1 MYNSASP
8 PLFTTNNSADD
19 TKKRTRVTPG
29 QLAILE
35 ETFSMTA
42 TPDSKL
48 RKQLAERLKMPERS
62 IQIWFQNR
70 RAKVK
75 MLQKRVLLRQEQEE
89 ANRTRLSPYWYP
101 RQKMVHRA
109 WSSDM
114 IQPSSLPL
122 PPPPPPLLSTTTTSS
137 MFSSFNP
144 DPPSISITGPTSY
157 ISPSP
162 QPSLFKGLVE
172 SDDLNIGF
180 ITATSLTIGSWHRMK
195 INQQDLECCYVIM
208 DRQFSWHIRDNEYH
222 FKMTVSFDAISTIE
236 FIVLED
242 NISAQINLQLLEPPV
257 FFMEN
262 NNSWIQCSDFTEG
275 MQASLVL
282 NHIIR
287 GLAIDLRQQLLGIAG
302 IDDRLCQITRFP
314 LENDY
319 LEQSTWRH
327 SSIIYAK
334 DYQLSFKKGILLI
347 QLGQVHLSLKKTD
360 KNVNHSAIIHTFLLY
375 LSTLLLKY
383 LVIQIKSFSIHHSN
397 LFAFTD
403 NLLLQKDNGQP
414 IIQLQTGSIQ
424 LFQSQEQVLGLSSFF
439 ITYHEHQSKLSFSL
453 GDLDLYLNNPIQS
466 SYSFHQQKHE
476 MAQENPFV
484 RLMSVTVQSIHLY
497 YHHPSSLSIHTT
509 IHRLNATL
517 TPLPLMAQFSTQ
529 TIELDLVSTDRATSR
544 LFHLQ
549 QMEFQCALDQ
559 SFKNIN
565 VIMDSPK
572 LSLDSKDL
580 IHHLI
585 STSSSNMP
593 TSQKNKRLLPVFTL
607 ALIFRSPKIMGPALG
622 DRALYVIARDFIV
635 RLSGEYPAESS
646 SQLDAHFA
654 QEEYQW
660 LNRQDTKRTSSKRW
674 VNLVQKL
681 SGSGPKGSYRAKS
694 KVIFQKLSI
703 GWDHQPS
710 HKPSV
715 TIKKATI
722 NTSTELTVDDQG
734 QTALEFT
741 NTVYADAS
749 IERPVIYLWDDQEPS
764 SSLFLSAERE
774 QQRPSWMTSLLR
786 HLAFSLDLSSISI
799 STFSLDPASRLPPP
813 PHHIDNTPT
822 EPIGVQ
828 LAFHVRRSTLVF
840 EKQKVRCHLGTLS
853 IEHLSSALSAQTP
866 DPQLILWI
874 SQLDLSTSLWDKQKS
889 PSVLVQV
896 KKYGICYSITNHY
909 VCLLVA
915 RSMSRFLEKTVGN
928 QRSSSPVFP
937 VIQLE
942 VDRGDVRWE
951 LPGDTCLYLRLDR
964 LSFQRTLA
972 EWNVQFR
979 NWMVLVRSTA
989 EPDRWSQII
998 ELDQCHISRHLSVI
1012 RWVTKKVFFSI
1023 PYRLILAHVIRGFVH
1038 HLKAVKDLQT
1048 RIFSQ
1053 EAQYTFLGPSV
1064 RDEPVMVKAV
1074 EITAELFS
1082 FHLDDDPF
1090 EARLRTIFKTGLVEQ
1105 QKRLAYQA
1113 AFDQKREAC
1122 VESEQARAALAP
1134 EEQNRSG
1141 PVDEKRENPVKEAEQ
1156 GLLSHFSKLWI
1167 KYIRKA
1173 IHTEQSFFESLYVAH
1188 DYRHPLNSSALDK
1201 DHGTPEDTALASLF
1215 HIQILP
1221 RPLHPPLAN
1230 FSAESAQVELK
1241 PARIQ
1246 DVRDFVHHIG
1256 SGVPRH
1262 SQFSF
1267 LIPFHLFIQA
1277 GRTWIKL
1284 RDYPVPLLYVPQ
1296 DASSVSWTLEGDYV
1310 LTDELGDSR
1319 GSRLIHVPILPSYT
1333 LTAVRTVSP
1342 LKFYSILS
1350 YHVLTSG
1357 LSTVGWSIACKPAVQ
1372 DVLRVLDTLIPPPVD
1387 LSLPLGW
1394 WDKFR
1399 FLYHSRI
1406 KIEFA
1411 SDLGFSVKGTRDP
1424 YAVEG
1429 HGAGMAK
1436 IWSKEVVW
1444 FVGHANPQRE
1454 FMQIVSQDYSF
1465 GVPDLVSAFVPDL
1478 PDGLPFEVK
1487 RGHRR
1492 FLKVVL
1498 KLSGGIR
1505 MGIGM
1510 HFERYGCDQ
1519 QVCTK
1524 CGSHPI
1530 ESCRSQSFSP
1540 HYQVSTYD
1548 SYKGYRSDFVHV
1560 SFSITQLEQQ
1570 TVTPSVPDD
1579 EQHYGSRQPHNAM
1592 YLSQC
1597 FIDHFAAWY
1606 QLFGGPLSL
1615 PIRQGTLWPTEEKR
1629 AKAFGDHLDTLK
1641 YKVLLDSLSVG
1652 FFCSEEGSCLKNGRG
1667 SVGLKAHVR
1676 DFSIDLHSR
1685 REIVENQ
1692 GFIKVERSFHEVK
1705 LQMSD
1710 ADLRVIKASGEKG
1723 RTGRM
1728 KTSMDSSSHNR
1739 HSFADSTY
1747 SAYESMYNCRWV
1759 DPGDYILLEPL
1770 STGNKQPEYTNT
1782 EVHPFLFSP
1791 LIYFVK
1797 QNDQEG
1803 DYLYRRASDL
1813 DKLIEE
1819 LDQQLDNII
1828 HALEI
1833 CNYNGYHELKK
1844 QHQLISSK
1852 IDYLRKKRY
1861 MLHSYMGQIILETE
1875 LNTEHEPRGSSQT
1888 SASSIFHAQS
1898 LDQWETLMG
1907 HFKGRCIIHN
1917 PQIIWNNS
1925 VRDIVFYWNELKT
1938 TRSLQSYN
1946 LSARCLQFLSNL
1958 AQTVKDQKEQQSF
1971 EDFEASKAQSMDE
1984 MIQRLLFEHETSFM
1998 AQSESEKDPKSDK
2011 INTENGIHPLENIHD
2026 NLDYQYKT
2034 IPEDYEMK
2042 SKILVDLIYPQLV
2055 FQSDRALDHLVLLTN
2070 ERMQI
2075 KSIDIFDRSEPYA
2088 ESTLVKNRNII
2099 SLDHAQLFVVSKFY
2113 AQEERDLIQHIYGHS
2128 GSKRHWAAWL
2138 QPEQLW
2144 YYREA
2149 KYFENFQRIISRLS
2163 GTIQLDL
2170 HNPLRIKTNKNSSSR
2185 QSTSEDRSTAL
2196 QLHFPQLKLVTNSMQ
2211 IHVLYYTITHL
2222 ILDGNLS
2229 AGKRKRSD
2237 HFKET
2242 MLAAERSDLA
2252 ESVKQVGM
2260 LQTNSRFLIYMH
2272 KQFLNQLSSLDSVG
2286 IAQFKANKK
2295 KMYECLERLY
2305 LVIEAIKSVQTLKQG
2320 SRMNEMNA
2328 SVKLNFISN
2337 EMVWEA
2343 LTTADQKEM
2352 SLCKWSLSRIKYDF
2366 TYNSNGSC
2374 RNAIEIE
2381 DVKVINTTESPI
2393 FINVLEAYHESGHPV
2408 KKMLHGVLDTLP
2420 PVGGIPVIQQLE
2432 INVAP
2437 LHLQIS
2443 IAFGTALKDF
2453 FFPMIITNTPAENT
2467 DDQSN
2472 NDYEVKDTADSE
2484 DEDYDDVVS
2493 LVPIL
2498 GGNNMKDKPKRLKLK
2513 RDSSFASIETLA
2525 KIMKGTFHGKSK
2537 PKQDE
2542 LTIMKTRS
2550 STNRTFIYIKIS
2562 GAKHCIS
2569 LRGPSKNTFY
2579 NIYDFPFHQPS
2590 LEYRNKT
2597 WSIAKMTEEVQKQFL
2612 RAILRH
2618 SPALIKRKVLPNK
2631 RQPIENSENQQI
2643 EVTNLMDD
2651 TFIGVCDADEGSSQ
2665 ASTDR
2670 QSSKSLSPYV
2680 SNEDDEL
2687 QDAKSLYSDP
2697 GDSSDELE
2705 SKRFSS
2711 KLDDTKI
2718 SHQDRVILKGQVL
2731 LEEKTIIVD
2740 GATIQEVITS
2750 MKTSAI
2756 MASALTPFQRA
2767 EEDINESLEN
2777 MAIRDGSFISESSN
2791 FISSQAIEETIDVA
2805 QHFHVVNAFDI
2816 PKLEYDDFTRTFRKS
2831 KSSCNLLSQPREK
2844 TEMIR
2849 ERYVLAKQR
2858 LLRNETFRPAEMS
2871 ISDSAYFTKITPIKS
2886 LIGQDGKDFVLFGML
2901 TQITDGKLYLE
2912 DDDAYI
2918 ELDVSQSKYGYGL
2931 FTDGAFAI
2939 VEGTFGEDHIF
2950 HVSEINLPPAE
2961 ARDMTDAILNNIDF
2975 FGLPKP
2981 LVDENLLKK
2990 EERIHEDIFFVII
3003 SDVRLDQPKVLDGLR
3018 TMFNEY
3024 NNQVPLAIIFIGSF
3038 TSKPFTAS
3046 SEDVVEYKD
3055 KFNALADLISEYDEL
3070 ATHTNFVFVP
3080 GAGDPWGG
3088 QILPQSPLPL
3098 SFVTRI
3104 KQKVK
3109 KAHFTTN
3116 PCRIRY
3122 CTQDIV
3128 IFREDLLNK
3137 ILSDTLLPINL
3148 SVDSH
3153 RVKHLIQTILDQGHL
3168 YPLSK
3173 KPIYWDY
3180 DHALRL
3186 FPLPHA
3192 LIIADKC
3199 ENYGITYEGT
3209 HCVNP
3214 GSFSNSDM
3222 SWSIYYPSSQTSTK
3236 CSLSGH

>member
-1 MYNSASP
+1 
-8 PLFTTNNSADD
+8 
-19 TKKRTRVTPG
+19 
-29 QLAILE
+29 
-35 ETFSMTA
+35 MTA

-114 IQPSSLPL
+114 IQPSSLP
-122 PPPPPPLLSTTTTSS
+122 PPPPPLLSTTNTSS

-242 NISAQINLQLLEPPV
+242 NISAQINLQLIEPPV

-334 DYQLSFKKGILLI
+334 DYQLSFNKGILLI
-347 QLGQVHLSLKKTD
+347 QLGQVHLSLKKTNN
-360 KNVNHSAIIHTFLLY
+360 KNVSHSAIIDTFLFY
-375 LSTLLLKY
+375 LSSLLLKY
-383 LVIQIKSFSIHHSN
+383 LVIQIKSFSIHHST

-403 NLLLQKDNGQP
+403 NLLLQKDKSQP

-424 LFQSQEQVLGLSSFF
+424 LFQSQQQALRLSSFF
-439 ITYHEHQSKLSFSL
+439 IAYHEQQSKLSFSL
-453 GDLDLYLNNPIQS
+453 GDLDLYLNSPIQS
-466 SYSFHQQKHE
+466 SYSSHQQKHE
-476 MAQENPFV
+476 MAQKNPFV

-509 IHRLNATL
+509 IHHLDATL

-529 TIELDLVSTDRATSR
+529 TIELDLVSTDRTTSR

-572 LSLDSKDL
+572 LYLESKDL

-585 STSSSNMP
+585 STSSSNIH
-593 TSQKNKRLLPVFTL
+593 TSQKNIRLLPVFTF
-607 ALIFRSPKIMGPALG
+607 ALVLRSPQIMSPALG
-622 DRALYVIARDFIV
+622 DRALYLIARDFIV

-646 SQLDAHFA
+646 SQLDAYFA

-681 SGSGPKGSYRAKS
+681 SGSGPKGSYRAKV
-694 KVIFQKLSI
+694 KVIFQKLSL
-703 GWDHQPS
+703 GWDHPS
-710 HKPSV
+710 SKKPSV

-722 NTSTELTVDDQG
+722 HASTELTVDDQG
-734 QTALEFT
+734 QTALELT
-741 NTVYADAS
+741 NTVYADTS

-764 SSLFLSAERE
+764 PSLFSSVQRE
-774 QQRPSWMTSLLR
+774 HDGQRPSWMTSLLR
-786 HLAFSLDLSSISI
+786 HLAFSLDLSSISL
-799 STFSLDPASRLPPP
+799 STFSLDHASRLPPP
-813 PHHIDNTPT
+813 PNHIDNTPT
-822 EPIGVQ
+822 EPIGVH
-828 LAFHVRRSTLVF
+828 LAVNIRRSTVVF
-840 EKQKVRCHLGTLS
+840 EKDKLRCHLGTLS
-853 IEHLSSALSAQTP
+853 IEHLSSALSAQTS

-874 SQLDLSTSLWDKQKS
+874 SQLDFSTSLWDKQKT

-896 KKYGICYSITNHY
+896 KKYGMRYSITHHY

-915 RSMSRFLEKTVGN
+915 RSMSSFLEKTVGN
-928 QRSSSPVFP
+928 KRSFSPVFP

-942 VDRGDVRWE
+942 VDRGDVRFE
-951 LPGDTCLYLRLDR
+951 LPSDTCLYLRLDR
-964 LSFQRTLA
+964 LFFQRTLA

-989 EPDRWSQII
+989 EPERWSQII
-998 ELDQCHISRHLSVI
+998 ELDQCHVSQHLSVI
-1012 RWVTKKVFFSI
+1012 QWVTKKVFFSI
-1023 PYRLILAHVIRGFVH
+1023 PYRFILAHVIHGFVH
-1038 HLKAVKDLQT
+1038 HLKAVKDLQA
-1048 RIFSQ
+1048 RIFSR

-1064 RDEPVMVKAV
+1064 RDEPVTVKAI

-1105 QKRLAYQA
+1105 QKRLAYRA
-1113 AFDQKREAC
+1113 AFDQKREEC
-1122 VESEQARAALAP
+1122 VKAEQARVSLAP

-1141 PVDEKRENPVKEAEQ
+1141 PVDEKRGDPVKEAEQ

-1173 IHTEQSFFESLYVAH
+1173 IHTEQSFFESLYVAQ

-1201 DHGTPEDTALASLF
+1201 DYGTPEDTALASFF
-1215 HIQILP
+1215 HLQILP

-1230 FSAESAQVELK
+1230 FSAESAQVKLK

-1246 DVRDFVHHIG
+1246 DARDFVHHVG
-1256 SGVPRH
+1256 SGVSRR

-1267 LIPFHLFIQA
+1267 LAPFHLFIQA

-1284 RDYPVPLLYVPQ
+1284 RDYPVPLLYVPH
-1296 DASSVSWTLEGDYV
+1296 DASSVSWTVEGDYV

-1333 LTAVRTVSP
+1333 LTAVRTISP

-1372 DVLRVLDTLIPPPVD
+1372 DVLRVLDTLVPPPVD
-1387 LSLPLGW
+1387 PSMPLGW

-1411 SDLGFSVKGTRDP
+1411 NDLGFSVKGTRDP
-1424 YAVEG
+1424 YAIDG

-1436 IWSKEVVW
+1436 IWSKKVVW

-1465 GVPDLVSAFVPDL
+1465 GVPDLASAFVPDL
-1478 PDGLPFEVK
+1478 PDSLPFEAK

-1492 FLKVVL
+1492 FLKVAL
-1498 KLSGGIR
+1498 KLSGGVR

-1510 HFERYGCDQ
+1510 HFERFGCDQ

-1540 HYQVSTYD
+1540 HYQSTYD
-1548 SYKGYRSDFVHV
+1548 TYKGYRSDFVHV
-1560 SFSITQLEQQ
+1560 SFSIAQLEQQ
-1570 TVTPSVPDD
+1570 TVAPAVPDD

-1597 FIDHFAAWY
+1597 FIDHFTAWY
-1606 QLFGGPLSL
+1606 RLFGGPLSL

-1652 FFCSEEGSCLKNGRG
+1652 FFCSEEESCLKNGRG

-1692 GFIKVERSFHEVK
+1692 GFIKVERSFHEAK

-1710 ADLRVIKASGEKG
+1710 ADLRAIKASGEKG
-1723 RTGRM
+1723 RADRM
-1728 KTSMDSSSHNR
+1728 KTSMDSSFHNR

-1898 LDQWETLMG
+1898 LDRWETLMG

-1938 TRSLQSYN
+1938 TRSVQSYN

-1958 AQTVKDQKEQQSF
+1958 AQAVKDQKEQQSF
-1971 EDFEASKAQSMDE
+1971 EEFEPSKAQSMDE
-1984 MIQRLLFEHETSFM
+1984 TIRRLLSEHETSFV
-1998 AQSESEKDPKSDK
+1998 AQSESEKDSKSDK
-2011 INTENGIHPLENIHD
+2011 INIENGIHPLEDIHD
-2026 NLDYQYKT
+2026 DPDYQYKM
-2034 IPEDYEMK
+2034 IPEGYEMK
-2042 SKILVDLIYPQLV
+2042 SKVLVDLIYPQLV

-2075 KSIDIFDRSEPYA
+2075 KSFDIFDRSEPCA
-2088 ESTLVKNRNII
+2088 ESTLVKNRNVIN
-2099 SLDHAQLFVVSKFY
+2099 LDHAQLFVVSKFY
-2113 AQEERDLIQHIYGHS
+2113 AQEEKDLIQHIYGHS
-2128 GSKRHWAAWL
+2128 SSKRHWAAWM
-2138 QPEQLW
+2138 QPEQQW

-2170 HNPLRIKTNKNSSSR
+2170 HNPLRIKTNSYSSSR
-2185 QSTSEDRSTAL
+2185 QSASEDRSTAL

-2272 KQFLNQLSSLDSVG
+2272 KQFLSQLSSLDSMG

-2305 LVIEAIKSVQTLKQG
+2305 LVIEAIKSVQTLRQG
-2320 SRMNEMNA
+2320 SRMNEVNA
-2328 SVKLNFISN
+2328 SVKLNFTSN
-2337 EMVWEA
+2337 EIVWEA
-2343 LTTADQKEM
+2343 LTTAEQKEM
-2352 SLCKWSLSRIKYDF
+2352 SLCKWSLSRIKYAF
-2366 TYNSNGSC
+2366 NYNSNGSC

-2393 FINVLEAYHESGHPV
+2393 FINVLEAYHKSGYPV

-2432 INVAP
+2432 ISIAP

-2453 FFPMIITNTPAENT
+2453 FFPMTVTNTPAESIE
-2467 DDQSN
+2467 DQSN
-2472 NDYEVKDTADSE
+2472 NDYEVEDTADSE
-2484 DEDYDDVVS
+2484 DEEYDDVAS

-2498 GGNNMKDKPKRLKLK
+2498 GGNNMKDKPKRLNLK

-2618 SPALIKRKVLPNK
+2618 SPALIKRKLLPNK
-2631 RQPIENSENQQI
+2631 RQPIENGENQQI
-2643 EVTNLMDD
+2643 E
-2651 TFIGVCDADEGSSQ
+2651 
-2665 ASTDR
+2665 
-2670 QSSKSLSPYV
+2670 
-2680 SNEDDEL
+2680 
-2687 QDAKSLYSDP
+2687 
-2697 GDSSDELE
+2697 
-2705 SKRFSS
+2705 
-2711 KLDDTKI
+2711 TK
-2718 SHQDRVILKGQVL
+2718 
-2731 LEEKTIIVD
+2731 
-2740 GATIQEVITS
+2740 A
-2750 MKTSAI
+2750 
-2756 MASALTPFQRA
+2756 
-2767 EEDINESLEN
+2767 
-2777 MAIRDGSFISESSN
+2777 
-2791 FISSQAIEETIDVA
+2791 
-2805 QHFHVVNAFDI
+2805 
-2816 PKLEYDDFTRTFRKS
+2816 
-2831 KSSCNLLSQPREK
+2831 
-2844 TEMIR
+2844 
-2849 ERYVLAKQR
+2849 LAK
-2858 LLRNETFRPAEMS
+2858 LLQT
-2871 ISDSAYFTKITPIKS
+2871 
-2886 LIGQDGKDFVLFGML
+2886 
-2901 TQITDGKLYLE
+2901 
-2912 DDDAYI
+2912 
-2918 ELDVSQSKYGYGL
+2918 
-2931 FTDGAFAI
+2931 
-2939 VEGTFGEDHIF
+2939 
-2950 HVSEINLPPAE
+2950 
-2961 ARDMTDAILNNIDF
+2961 
-2975 FGLPKP
+2975 
-2981 LVDENLLKK
+2981 
-2990 EERIHEDIFFVII
+2990 
-3003 SDVRLDQPKVLDGLR
+3003 
-3018 TMFNEY
+3018 
-3024 NNQVPLAIIFIGSF
+3024 
-3038 TSKPFTAS
+3038 
-3046 SEDVVEYKD
+3046 
-3055 KFNALADLISEYDEL
+3055 
-3070 ATHTNFVFVP
+3070 
-3080 GAGDPWGG
+3080 GDP
-3088 QILPQSPLPL
+3088 LN
-3098 SFVTRI
+3098 
-3104 KQKVK
+3104 
-3109 KAHFTTN
+3109 H
-3116 PCRIRY
+3116 C
-3122 CTQDIV
+3122 
-3128 IFREDLLNK
+3128 LL
-3137 ILSDTLLPINL
+3137 
-3148 SVDSH
+3148 
-3153 RVKHLIQTILDQGHL
+3153 
-3168 YPLSK
+3168 
-3173 KPIYWDY
+3173 
-3180 DHALRL
+3180 
-3186 FPLPHA
+3186 
-3192 LIIADKC
+3192 
-3199 ENYGITYEGT
+3199 
-3209 HCVNP
+3209 
-3214 GSFSNSDM
+3214 M
-3222 SWSIYYPSSQTSTK
+3222 
-3236 CSLSGH
+3236 